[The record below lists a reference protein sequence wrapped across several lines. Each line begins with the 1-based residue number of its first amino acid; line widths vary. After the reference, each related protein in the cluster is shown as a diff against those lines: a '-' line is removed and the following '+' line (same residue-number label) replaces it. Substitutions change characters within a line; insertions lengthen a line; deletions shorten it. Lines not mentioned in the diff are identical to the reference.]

1 MCLMLSIRMA
11 RSLAY
16 AKVVFGIFGDV
27 WNFIPFDLFLAIR
40 GVVREIS

>member
-16 AKVVFGIFGDV
+16 AKVVIVFGDV